1 MSRSSGNRRTARAT
15 VAAAGVRSCED
26 WKKSGIIRNKGRVL
40 GQGGNP
46 MKKKSQSKVA
56 VTRRSFSAGLG
67 AAGIVAGTAPFNI
80 VRAQGAALKVGVL
93 LPRSG
98 LQASIGQDC
107 QRGVDISA
115 GILKELGYPSLQIM
129 NADTETNVDV
139 ARSRAEK
146 LISDGAQLLMGAFD
160 SGQSSAIAQ
169 VAEQKGIPFVINIA
183 AAPPITEQG
192 YKFVFRNFPTAG
204 MILGDAFA
212 NQKEVFAESGVEPKS
227 VVFLHVNDTFGTAM
241 KNGVGAVMPKFNMP
255 YTIKE
260 TISYDPTARDL
271 SVEVSKAKATGADAL
286 LVVSRLNDAILL
298 TRELVK
304 QRWSPMGV
312 LSMGPGWY
320 EDQYLKTLGKLSDG
334 PLSFVPW
341 YDPNKKLSKA
351 LEAALGKKYPE
362 INLNTNH
369 IYTFEALLI
378 AADAYKRA
386 GSTDPKALADA
397 IRATDIV
404 DNVSIGPGI
413 KFDAK
418 GQNIT
423 LKNAAIRNRDGKL
436 VTVAPK
442 AAANAQPEVPMNP
455 YDKRA

>member
-1 MSRSSGNRRTARAT
+1 MQKPS
-15 VAAAGVRSCED
+15 
-26 WKKSGIIRNKGRVL
+26 L
-40 GQGGNP
+40 
-46 MKKKSQSKVA
+46 
-56 VTRRSFSAGLG
+56 TRRRLL
-67 AAGIVAGTAPFNI
+67 AGTAAASALMAAPAI
-80 VRAQGAALKVGVL
+80 VRAQGGALKVGVL

-98 LQASIGQDC
+98 AQAGIGQDC
-107 QRGVDISA
+107 FRGVEIA
-115 GILKELGYPSLQIM
+115 GPILKDIGLPDLQIM
-129 NADTETNVDV
+129 SADTETNVEV
-139 ARSRAEK
+139 ARARAEK
-146 LISDGAQLLMGAFD
+146 LIADGAQLLVGAFD
-160 SGQSSAIAQ
+160 SGQSTAIAQ

-192 YKFVFRNFPTAG
+192 YKFVFRNFPTAP

-212 NQKEVFAESGVEPKS
+212 NQKEIFEAAGSAPKS
-227 VVFLHVNDTFGTAM
+227 VVFMHVNDTFGTAM
-241 KNGVGAVMPKFNMP
+241 AQAIPNVLPRFNMP

-271 SVEVSKAKATGADAL
+271 SVEIAKAKAAGPDAL

-298 TRELVK
+298 TREMVK
-304 QRWSPMGV
+304 QRWTPQGV

-320 EDQYLKTLGKLSDG
+320 EDQYLKTLLKLGDG

-351 LEAALGKKYPE
+351 LEGALAKKYPE

-369 IYTFEALLI
+369 IYTFEALLV

-397 IRATDIV
+397 IRATDIK
-404 DNVSIGPGI
+404 DNVSTGPGI
-413 KFDAK
+413 AFNAK
-418 GQNIT
+418 GQNDK
-423 LKNAAIRNRDGKL
+423 LKNSGIQNRGGKL

-442 AAANAQPEVPMNP
+442 GATNAKAEWPMAP

>member
-1 MSRSSGNRRTARAT
+1 MTRKPRSGGISRRT
-15 VAAAGVRSCED
+15 
-26 WKKSGIIRNKGRVL
+26 
-40 GQGGNP
+40 
-46 MKKKSQSKVA
+46 
-56 VTRRSFSAGLG
+56 FSAGLG
-67 AAGIVAGTAPFNI
+67 AAGLVAGTAPFNI

-98 LQASIGQDC
+98 YQAGIGQDC
-107 QRGVDISA
+107 QRGVDIA
-115 GILKELGYPSLQIM
+115 APILKDLGYPALQVI
-129 NADTETNVDV
+129 NADTESNVDV

-146 LISDGAQLLMGAFD
+146 LIGEGAQLLVGAFD

-169 VAEQKGIPFVINIA
+169 VAEQKGIPYVINIA

-204 MILGDAFA
+204 MILSDAFA
-212 NQKEVFAESGVEPKS
+212 NQKEVFAAVGAAPKS
-227 VVFLHVNDTFGTAM
+227 VVFLVENDTFGVAM
-241 KNGVGAVMPKFNMP
+241 QKGISAVMPKFDMP
-255 YTIKE
+255 YKVLD

-271 SVEVSKAKATGADAL
+271 SVEVAKAKASGAEAL

-304 QRWSPMGV
+304 QRWTPQAI

-320 EDQYLKTLGKLSDG
+320 EDQYLKTLGKLGDG

-341 YDPNKKLSKA
+341 YDPNKPLSKK
-351 LEAALGKKYPE
+351 LEAALAKAHPGV
-362 INLNTNH
+362 NMNTNH
-369 IYTFEALLI
+369 VYTFEALLV

-386 GSTDPKALADA
+386 GSTDPKALAEA
-397 IRATDIV
+397 VRTTNITN
-404 DNVSIGPGI
+404 NVSPGPGI
-413 KFDAK
+413 SFNAK
-418 GQNIT
+418 GQNDK
-423 LKNAAIRNRDGKL
+423 LKDSAIQNRGGKL

-442 AAANAQPEVPMNP
+442 AAANAKVEWPMKP

>member
-1 MSRSSGNRRTARAT
+1 MSVTHNASTALNRRRLLAG
-15 VAAAGVRSCED
+15 AAA
-26 WKKSGIIRNKGRVL
+26 
-40 GQGGNP
+40 
-46 MKKKSQSKVA
+46 
-56 VTRRSFSAGLG
+56 VT
-67 AAGIVAGTAPFNI
+67 TAMATPAI
-80 VRAQGAALKVGVL
+80 VRAQGGMLKVGVL

-98 LQASIGQDC
+98 TQAGIGQDC
-107 QRGVDISA
+107 FRGV
-115 GILKELGYPSLQIM
+115 ELANPIFKSIGLPELEIM
-129 NADTETNVDV
+129 NADTETNVEV

-204 MILGDAFA
+204 MILSDAFA
-212 NQKEVFAESGVEPKS
+212 NQKEVFAATGVEPKS

-304 QRWSPMGV
+304 QRWSPMGI

-320 EDQYLKTLGKLSDG
+320 EDQYLKTLAKLGDG

-341 YDPNKKLSKA
+341 YDPNKKLSKQ
-351 LEAALGKKYPE
+351 LEAALEKKYPGV
-362 INLNTNH
+362 NMNTNH
-369 IYTFEALLI
+369 IYTFEALLV

-386 GSTDPKALADA
+386 KTADPKALADA
-397 IRATDIV
+397 IRATNITE
-404 DNVSIGPGI
+404 NVSTGPGI
-413 KFDAK
+413 SFDEK
-418 GQNIT
+418 GQNVK
-423 LKNAAIRNRDGKL
+423 LKNAAIQNRGGKL

-442 AAANAQPEVPMNP
+442 GATNAKAEWPMAA
-455 YDKRA
+455 YDKRR